1 VFCGRSGSGGEG
13 LLGGG
18 LGRGC
23 RGRRR
28 RVVLGRVLVSAC
40 LKILGLDVHVVEN
53 FGWFMG
59 GRLTDWHSFNLCVWV
74 LDPRIINGEHLMEW
88 FAGEFEKGQ
97 GQEE

>member
-1 VFCGRSGSGGEG
+1 MFCGLSGSGEEG

-28 RVVLGRVLVSAC
+28 RVVLGIVLVSAC
-40 LKILGLDVHVVEN
+40 RKIFGLDL
-53 FGWFMG
+53 GWFIG
-59 GRLTDWHSFNLCVWV
+59 GRLTDWHSFNLCVRV

-88 FAGEFEKGQ
+88 FAGEFEEGQ